1 MKMSLT
7 FSVTV
12 FLMAVLVFSTP
23 FVTIAQQDA
32 EAADTKTTPT
42 VLLTGDHEGITVGL
56 FLRVGIDQTVIPDAD
71 IAAKLGGEFSCF
83 YETPSYA
90 MVGELR
96 LSGSTEYQSGSDSL
110 FFNSYSIG
118 GRYFFIKQNIS
129 PYIGGGL
136 ARFYIDY
143 KKNVKEYR
151 EYCVRHSDS
160 AFEAVLVAL
169 TLEPDFVSCVETDW
183 KWFDTYEQ
191 EFGSGFGMYGVVGIE
206 FLRFTR
212 SRLNLELRVD
222 RPFFTLPSIDAMPIS
237 LGITYSLG
245 FR

>member
-7 FSVTV
+7 FPVTV
-12 FLMAVLVFSTP
+12 FLMTVLVFSTP
-23 FVTIAQQDA
+23 FVTIAQQEA
-32 EAADTKTTPT
+32 EVAGTKTTPT
-42 VLLTGDHEGITVGL
+42 ALLTGDHEGISVGL
-56 FLRVGIDQTVIPDAD
+56 VLLRVGIHRTSIYGTD
-71 IAAKLGGEFSCF
+71 IAAQLGGEFSWS

-90 MVGELR
+90 VGGEFR
-96 LSGSTEYQSGSDSL
+96 LSGSTEYEPGSDSL
-110 FFNSYSIG
+110 FFQSYSIG
-118 GRYFFIKQNIS
+118 GRYFFNKQNIS

-143 KKNVKEYR
+143 KKHVREYR
-151 EYCVRHSDS
+151 EV
-160 AFEAVLVAL
+160 
-169 TLEPDFVSCVETDW
+169 CVERSSPPWWYFGSPGPCVKTEW
-183 KWFDTYEQ
+183 QWFDDYEQ
-191 EFGSGFGMYGVVGIE
+191 ELGSGLGMYGIVGIE

-222 RPFFTLPSIDAMPIS
+222 RPFFTLPSIDVMPIS